1 MRCRIRT
8 HKYVS
13 DEVKLAQSFEIDEP
27 SKEIQL
33 EDTISSSPGKELLFT
48 GNIKAELEDH
58 KIVNNVF

>member
-8 HKYVS
+8 LKYVS

-33 EDTISSSPGKELLFT
+33 EDTVSSSPGKELLFT
-48 GNIKAELEDH
+48 GNIKAELED
-58 KIVNNVF
+58 